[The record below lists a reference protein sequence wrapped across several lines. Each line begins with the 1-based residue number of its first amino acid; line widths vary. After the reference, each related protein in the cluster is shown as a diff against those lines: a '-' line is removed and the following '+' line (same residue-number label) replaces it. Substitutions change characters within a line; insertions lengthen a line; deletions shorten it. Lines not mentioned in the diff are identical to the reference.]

1 MEFCLLQAEQHLEGR
16 MSSGNICSV
25 NGPVA
30 SSGLLC
36 GLRGINYDVHFS
48 LSLGLICCNPSGE
61 CGKPERKEVSV
72 SQEDPPN
79 NPQYGVF
86 CLSPWARQ

>member
-16 MSSGNICSV
+16 TSSGNICSV
-25 NGPVA
+25 NGSVA

-36 GLRGINYDVHFS
+36 GLRGISYDVHFS

-72 SQEDPPN
+72 SQEDPPRIHSM
-79 NPQYGVF
+79 GCF
-86 CLSPWARQ
+86 A